1 MSNIE
6 RLAMNGIVM
15 VEKNVRVKTNAK
27 MIGLKW
33 QGHECR
39 GRQRRELAK
48 LTKREDRVVGK
59 KKKTAMLAEVFL
71 SRP

>member
-33 QGHECR
+33 QGHERR

-48 LTKREDRVVGK
+48 LTR
-59 KKKTAMLAEVFL
+59 
-71 SRP
+71 